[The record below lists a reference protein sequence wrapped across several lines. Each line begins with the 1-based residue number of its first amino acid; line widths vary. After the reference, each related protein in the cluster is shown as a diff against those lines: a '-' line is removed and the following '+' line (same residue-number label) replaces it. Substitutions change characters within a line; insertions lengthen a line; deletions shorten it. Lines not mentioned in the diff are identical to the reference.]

1 MINDNKTFIK
11 YVFGLIEFYKYI
23 DFNSLSKFEIKD
35 KPINNDAELIFM
47 VSNVLNE
54 LRKGNYTITKQ
65 DKLYYKKILKK
76 YGTR

>member
-1 MINDNKTFIK
+1 MNYENFIK
-11 YVFGLIEFYKYI
+11 YIYGLIDFYHYI

-65 DKLYYKKILKK
+65 DKLYYKKIIKQ

>member
-1 MINDNKTFIK
+1 MEEVKQIYTLMN
-11 YVFGLIEFYKYI
+11 YYKDI
-23 DFNSLSKFEIKD
+23 DFNSLSKLETKEDFID
-35 KPINNDAELIFM
+35 TDADIIFM

-65 DKLYYKKILKK
+65 DKLYYKKIIKQ